1 MCEILD
7 SCTQWEGSGGMTKCE
22 GTTKE
27 QALRNSEKREAL
39 VRDER
44 NYFVS
49 TLWRQRAAKVQCCLT
64 TTTQLTT

>member
-27 QALRNSEKREAL
+27 QALRNREKREAL

-44 NYFVS
+44 VKKIILRVHFGDRE
-49 TLWRQRAAKVQCCLT
+49 WQRLSVA
-64 TTTQLTT
+64 